1 MFVARERELEKL
13 NKMYNSGQYEMA
25 IIYGR
30 RRVGKTT
37 LIKEFCKDKNAI
49 YFIARESN
57 DLYNLESFSKDLLSG
72 TTDGINKESVFKNW
86 DDLLSYIYN
95 IVKEQRMIIVIDEYP
110 YLAQANKSISS
121 IIQAHIDSK
130 LKDSKLFLILC
141 GSSMSFMEEQVLG
154 YKSPLYGRR
163 TAQFKVKPFDFF
175 EFIKY
180 HKNFSN
186 EEKAIIYGITG
197 GIPEYLSK
205 IDEGISLR
213 ENIIEMF
220 LREDGHLYEEP
231 ASLLKQELR
240 EPATYNAII
249 TSIAN
254 GASKLNQIA
263 TKAGIES
270 NKCAKYLKS
279 LISIGIVRREKS
291 INEELSKKSIYV
303 LEDNMFKFWYRFV
316 QNNMTN
322 IVSGNSEN
330 LYDKIIEPQ
339 INSYMG
345 AIFEEICKDYLMYE
359 NKYGKLPIM
368 IGKIGRWW
376 GGNKNTKKQ
385 EEIDILAYDNE
396 NNAIFAECKWRNEL
410 VDISIIN
417 NIIKKSELFAY
428 KNKYYYIFAKKGFTK
443 GALNMQSDKIKLIR
457 YQDMFS
463 GTKGQ
468 VPCP

>member
-1 MFVARERELEKL
+1 MFVGRERELEKL
-13 NKMYNSGQYEMA
+13 NKMYNSNKYELA

-37 LIKEFCKDKNAI
+37 LIREFCKDKNSI

-57 DLYNLESFSKDLLSG
+57 DKYNLESFSKDLLSA
-72 TTDGINKESVFKNW
+72 TTEGINSESVFKNW
-86 DDLLSYIYN
+86 EDLFSYVYN
-95 IVKEQRMIIVIDEYP
+95 IAKDQRVILVVDEYP

-121 IIQAHIDSK
+121 IIQAHIDNK

-163 TAQFKVKPFDFF
+163 TAQFKVKPFNFF
-175 EFIKY
+175 ESIKY
-180 HKNFSN
+180 HKNYSN
-186 EEKAIIYGITG
+186 EEKAVIYGITG
-197 GIPEYLSK
+197 GTPEYLSK
-205 IDEGISLR
+205 IDENISLR

-231 ASLLKQELR
+231 SSLLKQELR

-249 TSIAN
+249 SSIAN
-254 GASKLNQIA
+254 GSSKLNQIA

-279 LISIGIVRREKS
+279 LISIGIVKREKPV
-291 INEELSKKSIYV
+291 NEELSKKSIYV

-322 IVSGNSEN
+322 IVSGNAEN
-330 LYDKIIEPQ
+330 LYDKVVEPQ
-339 INSYMG
+339 INAYMG

-359 NKYGKLPIM
+359 NKYGNIPIM
-368 IGKIGRWW
+368 IGNMGRWW
-376 GGNKNTKKQ
+376 GGNKNTKRQ
-385 EEIDILAYDNE
+385 EEIDILAYDNR

-410 VDISIIN
+410 VDISVIEDIIR
-417 NIIKKSELFAY
+417 KSELFSY
-428 KNKYYYIFAKKGFTK
+428 KSKYYYIFAKVGFTK
-443 GALNMQSDKIKLIR
+443 GALEMQSEKIKLISYDNTFLSR
-457 YQDMFS
+457 
-463 GTKGQ
+463 
-468 VPCP
+468 